1 MFGRFENAPQGIPQ
15 SLYPGLF
22 LFRGFP
28 TLPSMS
34 SLILRSLVLSVTLV
48 GFASAQVDSTRIEVA
63 NLRQDVAL
71 LTQRVG
77 ELTMA
82 VEQLTRE
89 NNNLQAKANQSY
101 VTVEQ
106 LNRSVADTNRA
117 MQAALADQ
125 KREVLQQVAG
135 QIERLGRQTNA
146 ALDALAK
153 NQATRPAVQTNF
165 GDDFPKEGINYTVQ
179 AGDTLGEIARK
190 NNAKLQ
196 DIINANK
203 ISDPTRIRVGQT
215 LFIPQG
221 K

>member
-1 MFGRFENAPQGIPQ
+1 MP
-15 SLYPGLF
+15 
-22 LFRGFP
+22 
-28 TLPSMS
+28 
-34 SLILRSLVLSVTLV
+34 SLILRTLVLSATLV

-77 ELTMA
+77 ELAMA

-89 NNNLQAKANQSY
+89 NNSLQAKASQSY

-106 LNRSVADTNRA
+106 LNKSVADTNRA
-117 MQAALADQ
+117 MQAALSDQ
-125 KREVLQQVAG
+125 KRETLQQVAG
-135 QIERLGRQTNA
+135 QIERLGKQTNA

-153 NQATRPAVQTNF
+153 NQATRPVVQTTF
-165 GDDFPKEGINYTVQ
+165 SEDFPKEGINYTVVS
-179 AGDTLGEIARK
+179 GDTLSGIAK
-190 NNAKLQ
+190 KTGGKMA
-196 DIINANK
+196 DIRNANK
-203 ISDPTRIRVGQT
+203 ISDDTRIRVGQT

>member
-1 MFGRFENAPQGIPQ
+1 MPSHFLRFG
-15 SLYPGLF
+15 
-22 LFRGFP
+22 
-28 TLPSMS
+28 TL
-34 SLILRSLVLSVTLV
+34 LATL
-48 GFASAQVDSTRIEVA
+48 AICAHAQVDSTRIEVA

-77 ELTMA
+77 ELAMA

-89 NNNLQAKANQSY
+89 NNALQSKANQSY

-106 LNRSVADTNRA
+106 LNRALADTNRTL
-117 MQAALADQ
+117 QSALAEQ
-125 KREVLQQVAG
+125 KGDVLRQVAG
-135 QIERLGRQTNA
+135 QIERLAKATNA
-146 ALDALAK
+146 SLDAMAK
-153 NQATRPAVQTNF
+153 NQATRPVVQTTF
-165 GDDFPKEGINYTVQ
+165 GEDFPKEGINYTVQ
-179 AGDTLGEIARK
+179 TGDTLGEIARK
-190 NNAKLQ
+190 NGAKLQ

>member
-1 MFGRFENAPQGIPQ
+1 MP
-15 SLYPGLF
+15 SL
-22 LFRGFP
+22 FP
-28 TLPSMS
+28 R
-34 SLILRSLVLSVTLV
+34 ILALMATLV
-48 GFASAQVDSTRIEVA
+48 GFASAQMDNTRIEVA

-82 VEQLTRE
+82 VEQLTRD
-89 NNNLQAKANQSY
+89 NNTLQAKASQSY

-106 LNRSVADTNRA
+106 LNRSVADTNRT

-125 KREVLQQVAG
+125 KREVLQQVAA
-135 QIERLGRQTNA
+135 QIERLGKQTNA

-153 NQATRPAVQTNF
+153 NQAARPAVQTSF

-190 NNAKLQ
+190 NNSKLS

-203 ISDPTRIRVGQT
+203 IADPTRIRVGQT

>member
-1 MFGRFENAPQGIPQ
+1 MRAF
-15 SLYPGLF
+15 YPRLVA
-22 LFRGFP
+22 
-28 TLPSMS
+28 
-34 SLILRSLVLSVTLV
+34 LVLLSTSPLL
-48 GFASAQVDSTRIEVA
+48 AQSDPRMELA
-63 NLRQDVAL
+63 ALRQDVML

-77 ELTMA
+77 ELTMT

-89 NNNLQAKANQSY
+89 NAALQEKAGRSY
-101 VTVEQ
+101 ATVEQ
-106 LNRSVADTNRA
+106 LNKAIADVNRT
-117 MQAALADQ
+117 MQAELSEQKKSVLA
-125 KREVLQQVAG
+125 QVAG
-135 QIERLGRQTNA
+135 QMEKLGRQTNT

-153 NQATRPAVQTNF
+153 NQATRPVVQTTF
-165 GDDFPKEGINYTVQ
+165 TDDFPKEGINYTVQ

-196 DIINANK
+196 DVINANK